1 MAKKIK
7 QSPKLPAE
15 TRREQLL
22 RSARK
27 LFLRKGYRMT
37 TTEEIARNAGL
48 TKGALYFHFKNKED
62 ILFELVKSIASQY
75 DRAIEAAMTPD
86 FRPQDLYGLL
96 LRLHTKESGLP
107 EYWDMVDIWVQAL
120 RIPRIKRY
128 LSQRLI
134 RAIEDFA
141 ANLNSSYVLDKRKA
155 TDLGILT
162 IALCDGLSITKLL
175 APSLVDFD
183 RQAGLFGEFV
193 DANSKSPKTRKK

>member
-15 TRREQLL
+15 TRRDQLL

-27 LFLRKGYRMT
+27 LFLRKGYRVT

-75 DRAIEAAMTPD
+75 DKAIEAAMTPD
-86 FRPQDLYGLL
+86 FSPKDLYGLL

-107 EYWDMVDIWVQAL
+107 EYWDVVDIWVQAL

-128 LSQRLI
+128 LSQRLT

-141 ANLNSSYVLDKRKA
+141 ANLNSAYVMDKKTA

-183 RQAGLFGEFV
+183 RQARLFGEFV
-193 DANSKSPKTRKK
+193 DANKKSPKSRKK

>member
-75 DRAIEAAMTPD
+75 DKAIETAMTREFSPG
-86 FRPQDLYGLL
+86 DLFGLL
-96 LRLHTKESGLP
+96 LKLHTKESGLP
-107 EYWDMVDIWVQAL
+107 DYWDVVDIYVQAL

-128 LSQRLI
+128 LSQRLVG
-134 RAIEDFA
+134 AIEGFA
-141 ANLNSSYVLDKRKA
+141 ENMNSAYVTDRKTA
-155 TDLGILT
+155 TDLGVLT
-162 IALCDGLSITKLL
+162 IALCDGLSITRLL
-175 APSLVDFD
+175 APSLVDLD
-183 RQAGLFGEFV
+183 RQARLFGEFV
-193 DANSKSPKTRKK
+193 DTNKKSPKTRKR

>member
-15 TRREQLL
+15 MRRDQLL
-22 RSARK
+22 KSARK

-75 DRAIEAAMTPD
+75 DRAIETAMAQEFSPG
-86 FRPQDLYGLL
+86 DLFGLL
-96 LRLHTKESGLP
+96 LKLHAKESGLP
-107 EYWDMVDIWVQAL
+107 DYWDVVDIYVQAL

-128 LSQRLI
+128 LSQRLVQ
-134 RAIEDFA
+134 AIEGFA
-141 ANLNSSYVLDKRKA
+141 ENMNSTYVTDRKTA
-155 TDLGILT
+155 TDLGVLT
-162 IALCDGLSITKLL
+162 IALCDGLSITRLL
-175 APSLVDFD
+175 APSLVDLD
-183 RQAGLFGEFV
+183 RQARLFGEFV
-193 DANSKSPKTRKK
+193 DANKKSPKTRKK